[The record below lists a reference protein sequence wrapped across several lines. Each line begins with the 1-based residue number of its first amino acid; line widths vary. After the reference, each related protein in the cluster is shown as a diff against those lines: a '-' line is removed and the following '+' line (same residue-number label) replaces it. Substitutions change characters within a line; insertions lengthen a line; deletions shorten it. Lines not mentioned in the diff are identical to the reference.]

1 MALALP
7 EVVDDLARRFEH
19 HALDLAPG
27 FDDVALVVDHCQAR
41 APAVAGMD
49 GDAFVCDALHDG
61 VLPGLLIPM
70 ALGMGAMLYA
80 QPPVWLMGAL
90 VALYMAVCGY
100 NLSQM
105 ERR

>member
-1 MALALP
+1 M
-7 EVVDDLARRFEH
+7 
-19 HALDLAPG
+19 G
-27 FDDVALVVDHCQAR
+27 TDVIAALVVLLYVWL
-41 APAVAGMD
+41 AVLQLF
-49 GDAFVCDALHDG
+49 DAWITHQGLSRCGRELNPLMRWAIQKAG